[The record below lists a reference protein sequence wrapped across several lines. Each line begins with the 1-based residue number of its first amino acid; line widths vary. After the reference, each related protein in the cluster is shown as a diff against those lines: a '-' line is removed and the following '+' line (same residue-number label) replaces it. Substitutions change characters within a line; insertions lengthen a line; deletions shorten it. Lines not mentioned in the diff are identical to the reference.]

1 LIFKSQHTHV
11 FTITFFLYRY
21 ALGGYDGSTMVP
33 SIEIFDPRLGSWR
46 IGEPMKNPRGYFAA
60 GAVKESICV
69 IGGIRVGENI
79 VDTVSYILPWFPSC
93 TICFRTNSR
102 YHPYGIYP

>member
-1 LIFKSQHTHV
+1 
-11 FTITFFLYRY
+11 
-21 ALGGYDGSTMVP
+21 MVP
-33 SIEIFDPRLGSWR
+33 SVEIFDPRLGSWT

-79 VDTVSYILPWFPSC
+79 VDTVSYIFCHGFPHAQFVLGQIQD
-93 TICFRTNSR
+93 TIHMVYTLKTWNDPVPYFVRHFR
-102 YHPYGIYP
+102 